1 MVPRWPIVL
10 ASASPRRKEL
20 LAKVLSEFEVL
31 PADFAEE
38 DFPITDPR
46 LQAEF
51 LALEKA
57 KVVAQSRPE
66 SLVIGSDTV
75 VAVDI
80 GNDSPSQL
88 AKPCDERDA
97 TRMLWLLSGKTHLV
111 ITGVALVSPGGT
123 IVASDTTS
131 VTFRALIAEEIEEYV
146 ATGEPMDKAGAYA
159 IQGGAAAFVR
169 AVEGSITNVIGL
181 PMELLSRLLLENG
194 LADLDPSH
202 GG

>member
-1 MVPRWPIVL
+1 MIPRWPVVL

-20 LAKVLSEFEVL
+20 LSHVFSEFEVL

-38 DFPITDPR
+38 DFPFADPR

-57 KVVAQSRPE
+57 KVVAQLRPNA
-66 SLVIGSDTV
+66 LVIGSDTV
-75 VAVDI
+75 VALDL
-80 GNDSPSQL
+80 GQEFPNQL
-88 AKPCDERDA
+88 AKPWDKPDA
-97 TRMLWLLSGKTHLV
+97 SRMLWLLSGQTHQV
-111 ITGVALVSPGGT
+111 ITGVAFVSPDGT
-123 IVASDTTS
+123 IVASDTTR
-131 VTFRALIAEEIEEYV
+131 VTFRSLVAEEIEDYV

-202 GG
+202 GR